1 MKTAPAVEAGV
12 ESRIWKIEDVVEM
25 MDEQAEKAE
34 KAEKAETA
42 KFEAAFASQSPKTH
56 EPAAPLV
63 PWYLDAESG
72 VPNLDVKKPGI
83 AYETDDNC
91 PF

>member
-25 MDEQAEKAE
+25 MDEQAE

-72 VPNLDVKKPGI
+72 GPNSDVKKPRI